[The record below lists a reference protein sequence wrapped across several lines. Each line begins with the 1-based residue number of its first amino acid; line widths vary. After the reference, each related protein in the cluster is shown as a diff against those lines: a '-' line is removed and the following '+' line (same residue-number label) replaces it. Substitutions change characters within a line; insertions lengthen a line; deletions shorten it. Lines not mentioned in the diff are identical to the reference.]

1 MTFEM
6 NSKLEKKA
14 GEIVKLQQFHS
25 SAISQ
30 VQEHLSTTKINLE
43 KVMAEKIEIE
53 NDLFVVRSEKETM
66 EQEVAKLQKD
76 YEKEVD
82 LKDLIDQET
91 SKIKSEYSHFVSD
104 C

>member
-1 MTFEM
+1 MTVEM

-43 KVMAEKIEIE
+43 KVLAEKIEIE
-53 NDLFVVRSEKETM
+53 NDLFVVREEKETI
-66 EQEVAKLQKD
+66 
-76 YEKEVD
+76 EKEVVR
-82 LKDLIDQET
+82 LKRGL
-91 SKIKSEYSHFVSD
+91 
-104 C
+104 